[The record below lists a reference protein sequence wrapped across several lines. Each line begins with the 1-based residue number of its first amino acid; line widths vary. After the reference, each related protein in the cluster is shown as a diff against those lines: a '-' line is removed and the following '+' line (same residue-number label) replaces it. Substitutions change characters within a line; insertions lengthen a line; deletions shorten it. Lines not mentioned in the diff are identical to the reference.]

1 MISTSLFAQQF
12 DKKWDKVIGYENDG
26 KIKSANE
33 FVSKIYKKAVADK
46 DEVQIIKCFFYQS
59 KYIQVLD
66 EFPKTKI
73 LENLKN
79 EINQSS
85 IASKAIL
92 NFVYAKCLS
101 DYFNKNNYSIQNRT
115 QIDSSSSDF
124 LTWTTNDFEKQIA
137 HTYVKTIKDESVLK
151 NIPLTKYEA
160 IFEFLTLEKFK
171 KQSLFEYLLKEN
183 ITFYSSKINQWEI
196 ESEEYKSLKK
206 SLLGNSNEFLGVN
219 LDEIKNEKLKKVLSL
234 FQKQEITNPTTENQ
248 LQRIQFCADFI
259 VKSDDDF
266 LKSLLFLQKSAN
278 NELLLQKILLQRATI
293 YAKQASKEVH
303 PDYNSKAISIL
314 DSILTIKNR
323 SNAYKQSVQ
332 KREQIT
338 SKSIHIQLEKYCYP
352 NENSRAFI
360 SYKNVKN
367 LTISFYKIN
376 QNKVQDFEERKAN
389 KDSLLSIV
397 TKNSSYKTLNHS
409 LTNKND
415 YFEYT
420 TEIVL
425 PQLETGSYLVYFE
438 SESDNQKSKAFAYQT
453 ITITDF
459 TVLANSKNN
468 TDFYRVLS
476 RKTGKPIEN
485 ATLKST
491 KFSIKTDREG
501 LAKYTPLDE
510 KRNYSSDILEVS
522 NAADTIRISKNYIA
536 NDYEYNNNTG
546 DEFKAKVEF
555 YLDRAIYRPGQT
567 VFYKGIVVQKKKNQS
582 NVVPNLLLK
591 ITVEDSDYNDFKEFE
606 VKTNEFGSFS
616 GEFMLPKNGL
626 TGNFRIFA
634 EEPVETKKDPLYNKK
649 EDKNPFWDN
658 VDFENSS
665 LSFRVEEY
673 KRPKFEIVFEPIKES
688 YLVNQKVILSG
699 NAKAFSGSSIS
710 DAKVTYTI
718 TRASYNSYRSY
729 YPENSETLSTG
740 ETKTDA
746 SGKFSIEFEAKPT
759 DNANKKALPVFSYTF
774 KTDITDSN
782 GETHSN
788 ETTVK
793 VGYHSLDL
801 KAIIPNKIETKD
813 KNTITL
819 TSNNLNGQFVA
830 TKGEIKLYFVRPFE
844 NKFKSRTWQKPEIEG
859 VSDADFNRLFP
870 YEKNEKPITE
880 DEKGTLVYA
889 KKVDTQND
897 KTIPMDF
904 ISNYQSGDYKL
915 VFTATDKFDNPI
927 ENSTVFQLIQSRNAS
942 NPNQLFTVEQL
953 NNDPKKDGFVSLKI
967 TSAVPELYLLSTANY
982 QNKTFFEQNIEV
994 KSNQAILKIPLQ
1006 KEFENAIKVGFESV
1020 FDNQTFDDKL
1030 EVILKTEEPKM
1041 LLDVESFRNKIEP
1054 GSKENWSF
1062 KLSSSNTSTEAEV
1075 LASMYDRSLDQFT
1088 ERNWNGLQFYENN
1101 SYYINRKTSLGFD
1114 KTDTYFKNLNSFS
1127 KHIELQN
1134 EDTKL
1139 IWFGFNFNEIANKFT
1154 LKEYKKQISH
1164 KSKKPLNAKMI
1175 SGIVSDKSGVLP
1187 GVNVIIK
1194 GTNRGTQTDFD
1205 GYYEIEAAAG
1215 EELEFAY
1222 IGIETQKI
1230 KVTSNVIDVQLL
1242 ESSNNLEEVVVTA
1255 IGFKKDKKY
1264 SAGSVSGEEFIV
1276 EYDLKASISG
1286 KTAGV
1291 TVRGNVSISGN
1302 YTNALYIID
1311 GEIMTAEQAK
1321 TIKPSEIL
1329 SIDVLKGEKAEA
1341 LFGSKAINGAV
1352 VITTKKGLQELSQV
1366 KARTNLSE
1374 TAFFFPNLK
1383 TDTKGK
1389 LSFNFTSP
1397 EALTA
1402 WKLRLL
1408 AHNKN
1413 AVSAYLEKNVVT
1425 QKELMVVPNFPRF
1438 FREKDTIVITS
1449 KIANMTNEAK
1459 TGIAVLQLFD
1469 ATTMETIDIK
1479 TLNTKNIKN
1488 FSIPA
1493 FGNTTTSWKIYIP
1506 EGLQGIQYKILA
1518 KAGNYS
1524 DGEENILPVLTNTIL
1539 VTESIPIWVR
1549 ENAKKEYVFENLKNN
1564 TSTTL
1569 RNHQFTLE
1577 YTSNPSWIAIQS
1589 LPYLMEFEHEC
1600 AEQTFARFYANA
1612 LASEVINSNP
1622 KIADVFENWRKN
1634 GNLKS
1639 KLEQNEELKS
1649 LVLAETPW
1657 LNDAKN
1663 EEEKKLNLALLFD
1676 LEKMKTA
1683 QEITFDKL
1691 KQKQKSSGGFAW
1703 FEGSNENE
1711 CITRHILAGFG
1722 HLKKLNIKA
1731 VSNEKIAEIAE
1742 TGIPF
1747 LDRKFL
1753 ENNKRRTENLT
1764 GNSKM
1769 IWLNPYSDLHYLYT
1783 RSYYLDDFPLSD
1795 SLKKVTQGYL
1805 ETAKEDWLT
1814 YSLYEKG
1821 MAALTLHRFGENKA
1835 AKKILESLKETASNN
1850 EDWGMYW
1857 TANKAGW
1864 YWYQA
1869 PIETQALLIEA
1880 FAEINNDTKSV
1891 DAMKVWLLKNKQT
1904 KNWPTTKA
1912 TTEAV
1917 YALLL
1922 QGTDWLSVK
1931 DNTVIKIGNEKILT
1945 QKLSENTKDA
1955 ESGYLKLN
1963 WKADEIKKEMANI
1976 TVENKSKVPG
1986 FGGLYWQ
1993 YFEDLDQIK
2002 TNSGNSLS
2010 VAKELYLKKNTDK
2023 GEILQRITSDNP
2035 LKIGDLVT
2043 VRLIISANEN
2053 MEFVHL
2059 KDMRASCFEPVNVL
2073 SEYQYKDG
2081 LGFYESTKDAATHFF
2096 FDIINKG
2103 TYVLEYDIR
2112 VNNSGDFSNGITTI
2126 ESMYAP
2132 EFSSHTKG
2140 IRVKITK

>member
-1 MISTSLFAQQF
+1 
-12 DKKWDKVIGYENDG
+12 
-26 KIKSANE
+26 
-33 FVSKIYKKAVADK
+33 
-46 DEVQIIKCFFYQS
+46 
-59 KYIQVLD
+59 
-66 EFPKTKI
+66 
-73 LENLKN
+73 
-79 EINQSS
+79 
-85 IASKAIL
+85 
-92 NFVYAKCLS
+92 
-101 DYFNKNNYSIQNRT
+101 
-115 QIDSSSSDF
+115 
-124 LTWTTNDFEKQIA
+124 
-137 HTYVKTIKDESVLK
+137 
-151 NIPLTKYEA
+151 
-160 IFEFLTLEKFK
+160 
-171 KQSLFEYLLKEN
+171 
-183 ITFYSSKINQWEI
+183 
-196 ESEEYKSLKK
+196 
-206 SLLGNSNEFLGVN
+206 
-219 LDEIKNEKLKKVLSL
+219 
-234 FQKQEITNPTTENQ
+234 
-248 LQRIQFCADFI
+248 
-259 VKSDDDF
+259 
-266 LKSLLFLQKSAN
+266 
-278 NELLLQKILLQRATI
+278 
-293 YAKQASKEVH
+293 
-303 PDYNSKAISIL
+303 
-314 DSILTIKNR
+314 
-323 SNAYKQSVQ
+323 
-332 KREQIT
+332 
-338 SKSIHIQLEKYCYP
+338 
-352 NENSRAFI
+352 
-360 SYKNVKN
+360 
-367 LTISFYKIN
+367 
-376 QNKVQDFEERKAN
+376 
-389 KDSLLSIV
+389 
-397 TKNSSYKTLNHS
+397 
-409 LTNKND
+409 
-415 YFEYT
+415 
-420 TEIVL
+420 
-425 PQLETGSYLVYFE
+425 
-438 SESDNQKSKAFAYQT
+438 
-453 ITITDF
+453 
-459 TVLANSKNN
+459 
-468 TDFYRVLS
+468 
-476 RKTGKPIEN
+476 
-485 ATLKST
+485 
-491 KFSIKTDREG
+491 
-501 LAKYTPLDE
+501 
-510 KRNYSSDILEVS
+510 
-522 NAADTIRISKNYIA
+522 
-536 NDYEYNNNTG
+536 
-546 DEFKAKVEF
+546 
-555 YLDRAIYRPGQT
+555 
-567 VFYKGIVVQKKKNQS
+567 
-582 NVVPNLLLK
+582 
-591 ITVEDSDYNDFKEFE
+591 
-606 VKTNEFGSFS
+606 
-616 GEFMLPKNGL
+616 
-626 TGNFRIFA
+626 
-634 EEPVETKKDPLYNKK
+634 
-649 EDKNPFWDN
+649 
-658 VDFENSS
+658 
-665 LSFRVEEY
+665 
-673 KRPKFEIVFEPIKES
+673 
-688 YLVNQKVILSG
+688 
-699 NAKAFSGSSIS
+699 
-710 DAKVTYTI
+710 
-718 TRASYNSYRSY
+718 
-729 YPENSETLSTG
+729 
-740 ETKTDA
+740 
-746 SGKFSIEFEAKPT
+746 
-759 DNANKKALPVFSYTF
+759 
-774 KTDITDSN
+774 
-782 GETHSN
+782 
-788 ETTVK
+788 
-793 VGYHSLDL
+793 
-801 KAIIPNKIETKD
+801 
-813 KNTITL
+813 
-819 TSNNLNGQFVA
+819 
-830 TKGEIKLYFVRPFE
+830 
-844 NKFKSRTWQKPEIEG
+844 
-859 VSDADFNRLFP
+859 
-870 YEKNEKPITE
+870 
-880 DEKGTLVYA
+880 
-889 KKVDTQND
+889 
-897 KTIPMDF
+897 
-904 ISNYQSGDYKL
+904 
-915 VFTATDKFDNPI
+915 
-927 ENSTVFQLIQSRNAS
+927 
-942 NPNQLFTVEQL
+942 
-953 NNDPKKDGFVSLKI
+953 
-967 TSAVPELYLLSTANY
+967 
-982 QNKTFFEQNIEV
+982 
-994 KSNQAILKIPLQ
+994 
-1006 KEFENAIKVGFESV
+1006 
-1020 FDNQTFDDKL
+1020 
-1030 EVILKTEEPKM
+1030 
-1041 LLDVESFRNKIEP
+1041 
-1054 GSKENWSF
+1054 
-1062 KLSSSNTSTEAEV
+1062 
-1075 LASMYDRSLDQFT
+1075 MYDRSLDQFS

-1101 SYYINRKTSLGFD
+1101 SNYINRKTSLGFD
-1114 KTDTYFKNLNSFS
+1114 KTETYFKNLNSIS

-1164 KSKKPLNAKMI
+1164 KSKKPLNSKMI
-1175 SGIVSDKSGVLP
+1175 SGIVSDKSGVLA

-1230 KVTSNVIDVQLL
+1230 KVTSNVIDLQLL
-1242 ESSNNLEEVVVTA
+1242 ESGTFLEEVVVTGFA
-1255 IGFKKDKKY
+1255 IKKDKKALGY
-1264 SAGSVSGEEFIV
+1264 AVSKV
-1276 EYDLKASISG
+1276 EVDSTYNYASNRVVLSG
-1286 KTAGV
+1286 KAAGV
-1291 TVRGNVSISGN
+1291 IIRGTSSFSGN

-1321 TIKPSEIL
+1321 TINPSEIL
-1329 SIDVLKGEKAEA
+1329 SIDVLKGEKALA
-1341 LFGSKAINGAV
+1341 LYGEKAKNGAV

-1383 TDTKGK
+1383 TDAKGK

-1413 AVSAYLEKNVVT
+1413 AVSAYLEKNVIT

-1479 TLNTKNIKN
+1479 TLNTKNVKN

-1493 FGNTTTSWKIYIP
+1493 FGNTTASWKIYIP
-1506 EGLQGIQYKILA
+1506 EGLQGVQYKILA

-1549 ENAKKEYVFENLKNN
+1549 ENDKKEYIFENLKNN

-1622 KIADVFENWRKN
+1622 KIAEVFENWRKN

-1657 LNDAKN
+1657 LNDAKS

-1703 FEGSNENE
+1703 FEGSDENE
-1711 CITRHILAGFG
+1711 YITRHILAGFG
-1722 HLKKLNIKA
+1722 HLKKLNVKT
-1731 VSNEKIAEIAE
+1731 VSKERIAEIAQ

-1753 ENNKRRTENLT
+1753 ENNKRRTENLKR
-1764 GNSKM
+1764 NSKLV
-1769 IWLNPYSDLHYLYT
+1769 WLNPYSDLHYLYT
-1783 RSYYLDDFPLSD
+1783 RSFYLDDFPLSD

-1821 MAALTLHRFGENKA
+1821 MAALTLHRFGETKA
-1835 AKKILESLKETASNN
+1835 AKKILESLKETSSNN

-1869 PIETQALLIEA
+1869 PIETQALIIEA

-1922 QGTDWLSVK
+1922 QGTDWLSLK

-1945 QKLSENTKDA
+1945 QKLSENTKEV

-1963 WKADEIKKEMANI
+1963 WKADEIKKEMASI

-2023 GEILQRITSDNP
+2023 GEILQRITSDNR
-2035 LKIGDLVT
+2035 LKIGDLVS
-2043 VRLIISANEN
+2043 VRLIISAKEN

-2059 KDMRASCFEPVNVL
+2059 KDMRASCFEPVNVF
-2073 SEYQYKDG
+2073 SEYQYKDS